1 MKNKVI
7 VYDLESNPNSFDAFV
22 FFIIFK
28 INFNYQYLGIK
39 NIIVIYPKEKIHN
52 EVDEE
57 KYHRRA
63 KNLIPSII
71 KLHFGDIDIT
81 FIKNRLEI
89 ENTVDQHYNI
99 VYPIDYDPL
108 NPKPTFELKN
118 IIDNERDIKPFQFH
132 LCRKSC
138 ESLEPWLSAKN
149 YNNLRVITITLRLT
163 NYQTERNSDLSEWEK
178 VANKISKKGFLV
190 VFIPDIESENKLNNL
205 RKLFLFCDPASQDLQ
220 IRLALYEK
228 SYLNLVINHGPSSI
242 CLFNHNCSY
251 LYFKPIVDAVR
262 CSSLDSL
269 EKQGWMPGEQWPGA
283 DCHQKI
289 IWYKDDSFIIHL
301 AFETFVALKEK
312 KQVTPLKE
320 KLRSKI
326 NTLLEKRDYTVAEKH
341 LIVFDSMFDEPDFS
355 SLNLFKLYCKR
366 GKYRFAFFFA
376 KKALKHFG
384 MKELQMH
391 LPKGLRPLLPIFINR
406 GKEWDMTFQNQEDI
420 IGNFDKSLNYHIHG
434 TGSLAKKTYKYL
446 HKLISIRGFT
456 DNYKSNESNLNG
468 LNIVNPRRL
477 INNENVVIIIAS
489 QFYKDIIFDLLE
501 IGFSL
506 DSIAVSNLDPN
517 VDF

>member
-28 INFNYQYLGIK
+28 INFNYHYLGIK
-39 NIIVIYPKEKIHN
+39 NIIVIFPKEKIHN

-63 KNLIPSII
+63 KSLIPSII

-81 FIKNRLEI
+81 FIKNRSEI
-89 ENTVDQHYNI
+89 EKTIRLYNI

-118 IIDNERDIKPFQFH
+118 IIDKERDIKPFQFH
-132 LCRKSC
+132 LCRKPR
-138 ESLEPWLSAKN
+138 ESVESWLSVKN
-149 YNNLRVITITLRLT
+149 YNNLRVVTITLRLT

-178 VANKISKKGFLV
+178 VANKISEKGFLV

-269 EKQGWMPGEQWPGA
+269 EKQGWMPGDQWPGA
-283 DCHQKI
+283 DSHQKI
-289 IWYKDDSFIIHL
+289 IWYKDDSFIIL
-301 AFETFVALKEK
+301 QAFETFVALKEK

-326 NTLLEKRDYTVAEKH
+326 NTLLEKRDYAVAEKY

-355 SLNLFKLYCKR
+355 SLNLFKL
-366 GKYRFAFFFA
+366 
-376 KKALKHFG
+376 LIV
-384 MKELQMH
+384 
-391 LPKGLRPLLPIFINR
+391 PL
-406 GKEWDMTFQNQEDI
+406 
-420 IGNFDKSLNYHIHG
+420 
-434 TGSLAKKTYKYL
+434 
-446 HKLISIRGFT
+446 
-456 DNYKSNESNLNG
+456 
-468 LNIVNPRRL
+468 
-477 INNENVVIIIAS
+477 
-489 QFYKDIIFDLLE
+489 
-501 IGFSL
+501 
-506 DSIAVSNLDPN
+506 
-517 VDF
+517 